1 MRFIEPCKKEVMLLK
16 PFFVVGTR
24 PEIIKMAPIIHEC
37 ENRGI
42 EYYLLHTG
50 QHYSR
55 NLSNLFFR
63 DLDLK
68 DPQKNLNIGSGSHS
82 EQTAKA
88 LIGTEKELMKEE
100 PDVVLVQG
108 DTNAVLSAALAAIKL
123 NIPVGHVEA
132 GLRSYDIRMPEEH
145 NRRLTDHISEFLFAP
160 TQKSA
165 DILKGENIWGKIFVT
180 GNTVID
186 ALEGLMPKAKGRST
200 IADELGLSHFAL
212 LTMHRAENVDDKLT
226 LAGLVKGLLD
236 LQTDIIFAAH
246 PRTISR
252 LTEFGLIKSIKGS
265 DRIRIIEPHG
275 YLDFLALMESC
286 SFVLTDSGGIQEEVT
301 APSINKK
308 VFVLR
313 TSTERPEAV
322 ASGHATVVGVDPD
335 KFPSIIRKEIN
346 EGLVKHRDCPYGDGQ
361 ASIRIVDILSENLR

>member
-1 MRFIEPCKKEVMLLK
+1 
-16 PFFVVGTR
+16 
-24 PEIIKMAPIIHEC
+24 MAPIIHEC
-37 ENRGI
+37 ERRGI
-42 EYYLLHTG
+42 DYYLLHTG

-55 NLSNLFFR
+55 NMSNLFFT

-68 DPQKNLNIGSGSHS
+68 DPHKNLNIGSGTHS
-82 EQTAKA
+82 TQTAKA
-88 LIGTEKELMKEE
+88 LLGIEKELMKET

-165 DILKGENIWGKIFVT
+165 DILKGENIWGKVFVT

-186 ALEGLMPKAKGRST
+186 ALERYLPKAQGRKT
-200 IADELGLSHFAL
+200 AADDLGLSDFAL
-212 LTMHRAENVDDKLT
+212 LTMHRAENVDDKST
-226 LAGLVKGLLD
+226 LSGLVQGLLKLD
-236 LQTDIIFAAH
+236 TDIIFAAH
-246 PRTISR
+246 PRTIAR
-252 LTEFGLIKSIKGS
+252 LNEFELMKKITKNN
-265 DRIRIIEPHG
+265 RIHLIEPPG

-313 TSTERPEAV
+313 TSTERSEAV
-322 ASGHATVVGVDPD
+322 DSGHAVVVGVDSEV
-335 KFPSIIRKEIN
+335 FPTLVRKEIDR
-346 EGLVKHRDCPYGDGQ
+346 GLGTTRNCPYGNGH
-361 ASIRIVDILSENLR
+361 ASKNIVAILSEHLE